1 MAEQQKRVMV
11 GYSAHFTSDEVLRV
25 AKDHAK
31 SFGATLYLVSSVV
44 GHILDPSGKLKEEDA
59 AQRIEELERS
69 LQDEG
74 IDYEMHLV
82 VRGASA
88 GEDLVRFAEKHD
100 IDEIVLGFKQRS
112 AFGEMVF
119 GSNYRYVIAKAP
131 CPVVTVHNW
140 T

>member
-1 MAEQQKRVMV
+1 MAEDRKKIMV
-11 GYSAHFTSDEVLRV
+11 GYSAHFTSDEVIRV

-31 SFGATLYLVSSVV
+31 AFDATLCLVSSVV
-44 GHILDPSGKLKEEDA
+44 GHILDPSGQLKEKDA
-59 AQRIEELERS
+59 TEHLER
-69 LQDEG
+69 LERALKEEG

-88 GEDLVRFAEKHD
+88 GEDLVRFAEQHE
-100 IDEIVLGFKQRS
+100 INEIVVGFKQRS

-119 GSNYRYVIAKAP
+119 GSNYRYIIAKAP